1 MASEKTPQWNTH
13 ELLKHR
19 GIAMAL
25 DEITDLEPGV
35 SATGLWTP
43 GEEYF
48 EGHFPEPDKQILPG
62 PWQVESVA
70 LIGACALL
78 AQRPGLLPMFREN
91 NSKFKGQV
99 EQGDTLV
106 VSAVFG
112 DVEEVD
118 VPGGGR
124 MLVAS
129 GSGKAKVNGKTVYH
143 ATLIKAVADISQE

>member
-48 EGHFPEPDKQILPG
+48 EGHFPEPDT
-62 PWQVESVA
+62 
-70 LIGACALL
+70 
-78 AQRPGLLPMFREN
+78 QRPGLLPMFREN